1 MGKMNAITFLK
12 TGHVLGVV
20 TRVSQ
25 PEKAATAEQIAAGGF
40 TLRDSASN
48 NIIVTVPEDEI
59 GVVLVNTDTRVMYR
73 PHLFVMENDKPE
85 QKPQLPA
92 APVPPNFELDGD
104 EITVRLPV
112 PVHSSTDVW
121 CQISGNGLAEPVVR
135 SVTIP
140 GTAASPTNTGTET
153 LTLGVGDYNVA
164 MLAPGYALAVFT
176 ATVPP

>member
-1 MGKMNAITFLK
+1 MKKMNVITFAE

-20 TRVSQ
+20 TRASQ
-25 PEKAATAEQIAAGGF
+25 PEKAVTVEQVAAGGF
-40 TLRDSASN
+40 TLRDSAAN

-59 GVVLVNTDTRVMYR
+59 GVVLVNTDTRILYQ

-92 APVPPNFELDGD
+92 APVPPNFELDGNQ
-104 EITVRLPV
+104 ITVRLPV

-121 CQISGNGLAEPVVR
+121 CQISGNGLAESIVR
-135 SVTIP
+135 SVTVP

-153 LTLGVGDYNVA
+153 LTLGVGNYYVV
-164 MLAPGYALAVFT
+164 MLAPGYALSVFREP
-176 ATVPP
+176 VL